1 MKCMRRTYLDYASA
15 TPVSKEALRAYQRA
29 LRVYGNPSSPHT
41 EGRAAREILKDA
53 RVRIARLASVK
64 SDAVIF
70 TSGATE
76 ANALAILGYLRALRK
91 DRPSSSMHCL
101 YLPSAHASTRGA
113 MEALKAEGFS
123 VEPLALK
130 DGTIDLLALK
140 DQIRPETAL
149 IALEAVCG
157 ETGTVFPVRD
167 VRRALPASVRIHVD
181 ASQLPLSGP
190 FELTRLGADTLSLD
204 AQKVGGVRGTG
215 VLIVPR
221 GKPIEPLILAGGQE
235 RGLRPGTES
244 HAGAAALSAALERV
258 HETRDAFGMRALR
271 DREVLK
277 GILRN
282 EIPDVVFTEGK
293 EQASRILNLS
303 LLGRDTDYI
312 QALLDEAGFAVST
325 RSACATDAEGSE
337 AVLALT
343 GDPERAAAAL
353 RISWGMDTSS
363 RDLARFAAALIR
375 AVRFVDRGAV

>member
-1 MKCMRRTYLDYASA
+1 MRRTYLDFAAA
-15 TPVSKEALRAYQRA
+15 TPVSKEALRAYKKA
-29 LRVYGNPSSPHT
+29 LTVYGNPSSPHT
-41 EGRAAREILKDA
+41 EGKAAREILEDA

-76 ANALAILGYLRALRK
+76 ANALVLLGYMRALAR
-91 DRPSSSMHCL
+91 DREPSSVHCL
-101 YLPSAHASTRGA
+101 YLPSAHVSTRGA
-113 MEALKAEGFS
+113 MEMLKAEGFS
-123 VEPLALK
+123 IEPLRLK
-130 DGTIDLLALK
+130 DGTIDLVALK
-140 DQIRPETAL
+140 SQIRPETAL

-157 ETGTVFPVRD
+157 ETGTVFPIRD
-167 VRRALPASVRIHVD
+167 VRRALPDGSCIRIHVD
-181 ASQLPLSGP
+181 ASQLPRVGP

-221 GKPIEPLILAGGQE
+221 SMHIAPLSIAGGQE

-244 HAGAAALSAALERV
+244 HAGAAAFAIALEKA
-258 HETRDAFGMRALR
+258 HETRDTFRMRALR

-277 GILRN
+277 GILVK
-282 EIPDVVFTEGK
+282 EIPGIAFNEWK
-293 EQASRILNLS
+293 EFAPHILNLS
-303 LLGRDTDYI
+303 LAARDTDYV

-343 GDPERAAAAL
+343 GDQERAASTL
-353 RISWGMDTSS
+353 RISWGIETSS
-363 RDLARFAAALIR
+363 QDLKRLAVALIQ
-375 AVRFVDRGAV
+375 AVRFVDQGTV